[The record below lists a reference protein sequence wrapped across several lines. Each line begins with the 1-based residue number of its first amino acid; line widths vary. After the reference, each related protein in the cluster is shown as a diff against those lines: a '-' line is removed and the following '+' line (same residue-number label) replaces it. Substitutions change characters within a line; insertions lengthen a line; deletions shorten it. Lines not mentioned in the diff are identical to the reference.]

1 MIQSIICESL
11 VLIEL
16 TFQVAINKFLLKY
29 VELKIANKFWY
40 LIILE
45 INKMKIYFY
54 ENLSKPI
61 TLIIFLIS
69 IISFKGNLLNAEY
82 LSEELQIESS
92 TKSDDDESAIPT
104 NPFELVE
111 MIRRYNSLNDATNP
125 SDALDNALEA
135 FNNLEEK

>member
-1 MIQSIICESL
+1 
-11 VLIEL
+11 
-16 TFQVAINKFLLKY
+16 
-29 VELKIANKFWY
+29 
-40 LIILE
+40 
-45 INKMKIYFY
+45 MKIYSY

-69 IISFKGNLLNAEY
+69 IISFNGNLLNAEY
-82 LSEELQIESS
+82 LTEELQIESS

-135 FNNLEEK
+135 FNNSEEK